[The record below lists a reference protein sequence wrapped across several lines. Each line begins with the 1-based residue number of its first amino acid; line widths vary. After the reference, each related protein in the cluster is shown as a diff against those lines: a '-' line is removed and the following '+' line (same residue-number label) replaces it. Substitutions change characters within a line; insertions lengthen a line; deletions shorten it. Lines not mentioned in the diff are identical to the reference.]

1 MSAVLLDGVTF
12 TAPLVH
18 VAFIGIRG
26 EATVV
31 QTPRPCVIELGN
43 SSDLSIKD
51 IFARAAFERF
61 NLSTDDAVE
70 SLGLAAGGGTTLF
83 RSTALTL
90 APPIKLTDL
99 ETRVVATSLDE
110 TAAVPMKPL
119 FLIAHIKVE
128 KLARERARSAYRL
141 YDKRAHF
148 RLTSGPPL
156 LRFTLAHYRPTVA
169 HFGPLLCHTP
179 YHLRVSAT

>member
-1 MSAVLLDGVTF
+1 MVRGSRLSHDTASPCIMSAVLLDGVTF

-90 APPIKLTDL
+90 APQIKLTDL
-99 ETRVVATSLDE
+99 ETRVVVTSLDE

-128 KLARERARSAYRL
+128 KLARELARPLVDTGRPRGVGGVVSVR
-141 YDKRAHF
+141 
-148 RLTSGPPL
+148 L
-156 LRFTLAHYRPTVA
+156 LRQEMPVVVL
-169 HFGPLLCHTP
+169 
-179 YHLRVSAT
+179 

>member
-43 SSDLSIKD
+43 FSDLSIKD
-51 IFARAAFERF
+51 IFARTAFERF

-90 APPIKLTDL
+90 APQIKLTDL

-141 YDKRAHF
+141 YVEGSVGSCRYAYFDKRCPWWCYSKRVAHF
-148 RLTSGPPL
+148 RPTSSVPPI
-156 LRFTLAHYRPTVA
+156 
-169 HFGPLLCHTP
+169 C
-179 YHLRVSAT
+179 